1 MVQPRFAKLPQQQQQ
16 AILRSALDEFAAHG
30 FRDASLNRVIE
41 AAGISKGS
49 MYYYFEGKAD
59 LYTYVA
65 RTESAELFAE
75 IGPLP
80 DLDRGGADEFWAAL
94 EGYYLRVMRALV
106 AAPRLAALLR
116 GWIAAS
122 KDPTF
127 QRAMIEAE
135 QAALPWIQQ
144 ALATGLRVGAV
155 RQDLPPTLLITV
167 IVGMGEAMDLWL
179 VSQQPDDDELP
190 PLIAAL
196 VSMIRGAVGA

>member
-106 AAPRLAALLR
+106 AAP
-116 GWIAAS
+116 S

-144 ALATGLRVGAV
+144 ALATGQRVGAV